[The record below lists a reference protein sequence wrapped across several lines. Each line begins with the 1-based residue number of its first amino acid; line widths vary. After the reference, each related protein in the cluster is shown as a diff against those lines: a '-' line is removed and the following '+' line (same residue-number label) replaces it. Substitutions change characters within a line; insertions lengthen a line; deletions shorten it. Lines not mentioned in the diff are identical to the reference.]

1 MRTTKVVSISLPEAQ
16 YKKAVR
22 LAKKENRTMSELMRE
37 ALRVYETQ
45 GQRRAEAFK
54 GMGEAIAEA
63 QRQSVLNG
71 IDKMTMDEINEE
83 IAAVRREVRKRAS
96 LSKTA

>member
-1 MRTTKVVSISLPEAQ
+1 MRSTKVVSISLPEAQ

-37 ALRVYETQ
+37 ALRVYEVEK
-45 GQRRAEAFK
+45 QRRAEAAVLF
-54 GMGEAIAEA
+54 GEAVAEA

-71 IDKMTMDEINEE
+71 TDKMTMDEINQE
-83 IAAVRREVRKRAS
+83 IAAVRREMRDRAS